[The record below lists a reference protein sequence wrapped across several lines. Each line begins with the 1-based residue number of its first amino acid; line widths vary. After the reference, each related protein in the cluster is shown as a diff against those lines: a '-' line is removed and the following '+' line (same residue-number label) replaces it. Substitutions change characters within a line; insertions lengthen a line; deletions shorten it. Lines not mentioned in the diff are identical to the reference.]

1 MGRAAAVVALKP
13 RRALQVTVCISCGC
27 DDLHACEDAIGGACY
42 WVVVDTRNHRGVCS
56 ECATRVI
63 RSFLNIDR
71 PRGAHG

>member
-1 MGRAAAVVALKP
+1 MARAAPVVALKA

-27 DDLHACEDAIGGACY
+27 DDLHACEDGLGDACY
-42 WVVVDTRNHRGVCS
+42 WVALDIRNHPGVCS

-63 RSFLNIDR
+63 RAFLNIDQ